1 MKNVK
6 KYLALALSG
15 AMMLSVL
22 TACGNDSAASSSGQA
37 SNGGQTNSAQGSGDN
52 SANSGELSDSGNS
65 SSSGEPSDSGNSGSS
80 GESSDSDSSEQT
92 SGSADAGNNW
102 GDFDTSKEIG
112 VITREDGSGTRG
124 AFIELFGIE
133 QKNDAG
139 EKIDYTT
146 DTAAVTNSTSVM
158 MTTVAGDLYSIG
170 YISLGSLNETV
181 KPVQI
186 DGADATVE
194 NIKSGTYKIARPFN
208 IATKEDV
215 SEAAQ
220 DFINFIMSSDGQAV
234 IEENGY
240 ISVSEADGYSGKM
253 DSGKIVVAGSSSVT
267 PVMEKLKEAYLV
279 KNPGVSIEIQ
289 QSDSSTGISDTVDGT
304 CDIGMASR
312 DLKDSEIEKSLTAT
326 VIAMDGITV
335 IVNNDSPVTELT
347 GEQVKDIF
355 TGNAVI
361 WSDILQN

>member
-15 AMMLSVL
+15 AMILPVL
-22 TACGNDSAASSSGQA
+22 TACGNGSAASSSGQ
-37 SNGGQTNSAQGSGDN
+37 T
-52 SANSGELSDSGNS
+52 
-65 SSSGEPSDSGNSGSS
+65 SGSS
-80 GESSDSDSSEQT
+80 IQT
-92 SGSADAGNNW
+92 SSAQASGNTDSGQASADGSTDSGQASNSASAENGW

-112 VITREDGSGTRG
+112 VLTREDGSGTRG

-139 EKIDYTT
+139 EKVDYTT

-186 DGADATVE
+186 DGISPTVE
-194 NIKSGTYKIARPFN
+194 NIKNGTYQVARPFN
-208 IATKEDV
+208 IATREDV
-215 SEAAQ
+215 SMAAQ
-220 DFINFIMSSDGQAV
+220 DFISFIMSSDGQAV

-240 ISVSEADGYSGKM
+240 ISVSAADSYSGRI

-267 PVMEKLKEAYLV
+267 PVMEKLKEAYIL

-289 QSDSSTGISDTVDGT
+289 QSDSSTGMSDTVDGT

-312 DLKDSEIEKSLTAT
+312 DLKDSETEKGLTAT

-335 IVNNDSPVTELT
+335 IVNNDSPVTGLT
-347 GEQVKDIF
+347 SEQVKDIF
-355 TGNAVI
+355 TGSAVI
-361 WSDILQN
+361 WSDIL